1 MTLSRIVVAEE
12 KARTTRGEQSE
23 EEEGCWSPGSLG
35 GEREQVMVEETVRTT
50 SGELSGEEAKE
61 EGEGG
66 CRDSGRLDRKREG
79 LMTQE
84 KKR

>member
-1 MTLSRIVVAEE
+1 MAEE

-66 CRDSGRLDRKREG
+66 CRDLGRLDRKMDG